1 MALRAITAG
10 LSRER
15 TSIRANTVHTSA
27 SGDRTELGRVHV
39 PDQKRLR
46 LARAIVWSLDAGVM
60 ITILLAMFRVV
71 GIAPGV
77 IEILLRPA
85 SYLLA
90 GLYGNRI
97 PDRVAFALCDA
108 VIYGLLS
115 FVVMHLWSGRG
126 RLARLGPA
134 REDRRRGFRVGL
146 ATPVF
151 VYGWLADEPFSE
163 DTETLNVSEIGGLI
177 PLSAKVVPS
186 QELILTNLQ
195 TDTDMPCRVARSMT
209 REDGKTLAALAFLEA
224 SPSFW
229 QVEFASKTP
238 RSLVEPHS

>member
-1 MALRAITAG
+1 M
-10 LSRER
+10 
-15 TSIRANTVHTSA
+15 HT
-27 SGDRTELGRVHV
+27 

-46 LARAIVWSLDAGVM
+46 LAREIVWSLDAGVT
-60 ITILLAMFRVV
+60 ITILLAMLRVAH
-71 GIAPGV
+71 IAPGMT
-77 IEILLRPA
+77 EILLRPA

-90 GLYGNRI
+90 GAYGNRI
-97 PDRVAFALCDA
+97 PDRVPFALCDA

-115 FVVMHLWSGRG
+115 FVVMHLWSGRS
-126 RLARLGPA
+126 RLERLGPA
-134 REDRRRGFRVGL
+134 REDRRRGFRVEL

-186 QELILTNLQ
+186 QELILTNLR
-195 TDTDMPCRVARSMT
+195 TDKDMPCRVARSMT
-209 REDGKTLAALAFLEA
+209 REDGKTLAGLAFLEA

>member
-1 MALRAITAG
+1 
-10 LSRER
+10 
-15 TSIRANTVHTSA
+15 
-27 SGDRTELGRVHV
+27 
-39 PDQKRLR
+39 
-46 LARAIVWSLDAGVM
+46 VWSLDAGVT
-60 ITILLAMFRVV
+60 ITILLAMLRVAH
-71 GIAPGV
+71 IAPGV
-77 IEILLRPA
+77 TEILLRPA

-90 GLYGNRI
+90 GAYGNRI
-97 PDRVAFALCDA
+97 PDRVPFALCDA
-108 VIYGLLS
+108 VVYGLLS

-126 RLARLGPA
+126 RLARPGPA
-134 REDRRRGFRVGL
+134 REDRRRGFRAEL
-146 ATPVF
+146 TTPVF

-186 QELILTNLQ
+186 QELILTNLR
-195 TDTDMPCRVARSMT
+195 TDKDMPCRIARSTT

-229 QVEFASKTP
+229 QVEFVSKTP